1 MSLAPS
7 RLDRARSMPLHIL
20 RIRCWGFGPKDCIPT
35 FAFFLLGRLV
45 ICCVQRALISPW
57 RLQQVGQLGVIR
69 RDPPRLVARHFGFS
83 FVDNNTA
90 TSCCH
95 GSVLYSGSIFCEM

>member
-35 FAFFLLGRLV
+35 FAFFLLGTGDALEGDGPAHRGGVTPGREGAAIVASGALHKLILPFRMRSWECP
-45 ICCVQRALISPW
+45 ICL
-57 RLQQVGQLGVIR
+57 
-69 RDPPRLVARHFGFS
+69 
-83 FVDNNTA
+83 
-90 TSCCH
+90 
-95 GSVLYSGSIFCEM
+95 